1 MKHTVFYIN
10 KLHDP
15 TVNPFHFVSDV
26 WSNQLNISKF
36 VEIHLNIQDYL
47 RLGGHPKNPA
57 YEEFRKNVPIDGFKV
72 MGITF
77 KFDPEIFHPV
87 VVNGDFEIK
96 VEG

>member
-1 MKHTVFYIN
+1 MKRTIFYIN
-10 KLHDP
+10 RLSEV
-15 TVNPFHFVSDV
+15 TVNPFDFVSDV
-26 WSNQLNISKF
+26 WANQLDISKF
-36 VEIHLNIQDYL
+36 IEIRLNIQDYL
-47 RLGGHPKNPA
+47 RLGGHPKNPS
-57 YEEFRKNVPIDGFKV
+57 YSEYRINSPIDGFKV

>member
-1 MKHTVFYIN
+1 MKRTIFYIN
-10 KLHDP
+10 ALFDP
-15 TVNPFHFVSDV
+15 TRNPFDFVSDV
-26 WSNQLNISKF
+26 WANQLNISKF
-36 VEIHLNIQDYL
+36 IEIHLNIQDYL
-47 RLGGHPKNPA
+47 KMGGHPKNPS
-57 YEEFRKNVPIDGFKV
+57 YSEYRINSPIDGFKV